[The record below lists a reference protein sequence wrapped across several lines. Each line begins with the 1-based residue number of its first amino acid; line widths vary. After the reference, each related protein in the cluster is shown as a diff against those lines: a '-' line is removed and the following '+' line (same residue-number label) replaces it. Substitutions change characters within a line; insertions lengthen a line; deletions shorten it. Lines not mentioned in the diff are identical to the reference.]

1 LSKDIALADTAQD
14 TALALLVAEA
24 LPKDVGRGV
33 VRLDP
38 RDMER
43 IGVATGDIVRIAAKR
58 ETVARAMPAYLAQ
71 RGHGLVQMDGIM
83 RANTGAGLDERVQLT
98 RAEVQPARSMVLA
111 PVEPMRNPPGAGQST
126 YLARLL
132 NGIPLVA
139 GDQVRATLLSA
150 RTQSFTV
157 VETTPAGAV
166 LVGPGTQ
173 IRFAVKEGERK
184 RAAVTYEDIGGL
196 QREVRRIREMIEL
209 PLRFPEVFERL
220 GIEPPKGVLLHGP
233 PGCGKTLI
241 ARAVA
246 HETSARFFH
255 VAGPEIIDQ
264 WYGSS
269 EAHLRKIFEDARRR
283 APAIIFLDEID
294 AIAPRREDMSG
305 ERQAERR
312 LVAQLL
318 TLMDGL
324 ETRGNVVVI
333 GATNIPDTLDPAL
346 RRPGRFDREI
356 TVGVPDT
363 AGRREILEIFTRG
376 MPLADDVDL
385 ARVAAQ
391 THGFVGADLEA
402 LSREAA
408 MGALRR
414 LTSGTDI
421 GLSQISY
428 EKLMALR
435 VTAEDFQAARSD
447 VAPSALREVAAEIP
461 DVRWDDVG
469 GLEDAKRVL
478 VETVEWPLRHGALF
492 EQVGLRPARGVLL
505 HGPPG
510 AGKTMLAK
518 ALARESEANFISVK
532 GPQLYTMYVGES
544 ERAIREIFRKA
555 RQSAPCII
563 FFDEIDAL
571 APARGGM
578 DHQVSGRM
586 VAQLLTE
593 IDGVEDLRGV
603 VVLGATNR
611 PDLIDPALLR
621 PGRFDMLVELTLPDT
636 AARRQILAVHTRAM
650 PLADDVDLARLA
662 AACDEFSGA
671 ELEAVCRRA
680 ALMAVREQIDA
691 RLAGAQAGAPP
702 DLGELLIH
710 RRHFD
715 AARNEV
721 EGQRVTTS

>member
-1 LSKDIALADTAQD
+1 MTDLNQTAVAPALS
-14 TALALLVAEA
+14 LLVTEA

-43 IGVATGDIVRIAAKR
+43 IGASTGDVVQISARRA
-58 ETVARAMPAYLAQ
+58 TVARVMPAYRDH
-71 RGHGLVQMDGIM
+71 RGRALVQMDGIA
-83 RANTGAGLDERVQLT
+83 RANAGAGLDERVEVR
-98 RAEVQPARSMVLA
+98 RAEVQPARALVLA
-111 PVEPMRNPPGAGQST
+111 PLEAQRGAQGAAQSA

-132 NGIPLVA
+132 NGIPVVA
-139 GDQVRATLLSA
+139 GDQVRANLLSA
-150 RTQSFTV
+150 RTQTFAV
-157 VETTPAGAV
+157 VETAPAGPV
-166 LVGPGTQ
+166 LIGPVTDV
-173 IRFAVKEGERK
+173 RFAAREAER
-184 RAAVTYEDIGGL
+184 RRGGVTYEDIGGL
-196 QREVRRIREMIEL
+196 HREVRRIREMIEL

-233 PGCGKTLI
+233 PGTGKTLI

-246 HETSARFFH
+246 QETSARFFH

-269 EAHLRKIFEDARRR
+269 EAHLRKIFEEAKRR
-283 APAIIFLDEID
+283 APSIIFLDEID

-324 ETRGNVVVI
+324 ETRGSVVVI

-356 TVGVPDT
+356 TVGIPDSD
-363 AGRREILEIFTRG
+363 GRREILEIFTRG
-376 MPLADDVDL
+376 MPLGDDVDL
-385 ARVAAQ
+385 ARIAAQ

-414 LTSGTDI
+414 LLTGVDL
-421 GLSQISY
+421 GRAQISY

-435 VTAEDFQAARSD
+435 VTEDDFQAARSD
-447 VAPSALREVAAEIP
+447 VSPSALREVATEIP
-461 DVRWDDVG
+461 DVGWEDVG
-469 GLEDAKRVL
+469 GLDDVRQAL
-478 VETVEWPLRHGALF
+478 AETVEWPLRYGDLF
-492 EQVGLRPARGVLL
+492 EAVGLRPARGVLL

-510 AGKTMLAK
+510 TGKTLIAK
-518 ALARESEANFISVK
+518 AVARQSGANFISVK

-544 ERAIREIFRKA
+544 ERAVREVFRKA
-555 RQSAPCII
+555 RQAAPCVI

-571 APARGGM
+571 APSRGGL
-578 DHQVSGRM
+578 DHQTSARM

-593 IDGVEDLRGV
+593 IDGVEGLRGV
-603 VVLGATNR
+603 VVLAATNR
-611 PDLIDPALLR
+611 IDLVDPALLR
-621 PGRFDMLVELTLPDT
+621 PGRFDTLVELAPPDQ
-636 AARRQILAVHTRAM
+636 AAREAILRVHTRRM
-650 PLADDVDLARLA
+650 PLAADVDLARLA
-662 AACDEFSGA
+662 ASTAGFSGA
-671 ELEAVCRRA
+671 ELEALCRGA
-680 ALMAVREQIDA
+680 ALRAVRELVVAERADEGPSRRLGGLRVAKQHFSASRAELEA
-691 RLAGAQAGAPP
+691 R
-702 DLGELLIH
+702 
-710 RRHFD
+710 
-715 AARNEV
+715 
-721 EGQRVTTS
+721 QRAVGDDDR